1 MSATMPLPVQR
12 KIDSVLQRV
21 KEPETLRSIGELNLV
36 RRVRYSESERHLIV
50 FMDIADPRSTCMVC
64 SLVTEQLRS
73 SIQRELQREMEQ
85 EFPGFTVEISA

>member
-36 RRVRYSESERHLIV
+36 RRVRYSQSEKRLIV

-64 SLVTEQLRS
+64 SLVTEHLRS
-73 SIQRELQREMEQ
+73 SIQRELQREMER